1 MVDMSFAKSALFQ
14 GFIDATIGGDAS
26 LVVEILDTEVLVDIC
41 NTISC
46 WRNFKRNKYFLPL
59 LSFRKPARLYLN
71 YLTTKGNCDFVFVSF
86 WIILCYFLTKPKHI
100 KVRDNNSRRFPFGI
114 YRFKVNNYLP
124 IFLPMLGFYIS

>member
-14 GFIDATIGGDAS
+14 GFIDATIGGDVS
-26 LVVEILDTEVLVDIC
+26 FVVEILDTEVLVDLC

-71 YLTTKGNCDFVFVSF
+71 YLTTKGNFDFVFVSF
-86 WIILCYFLTKPKHI
+86 WIIPQPRCF
-100 KVRDNNSRRFPFGI
+100 
-114 YRFKVNNYLP
+114 
-124 IFLPMLGFYIS
+124 